1 MAISTYTPL
10 PDRIIHNTE
19 VDFQTR
25 TQLGMTVHLVQ
36 YDKSLPIV
44 AVALYSNGQPYQI
57 PTGAEMNVRVGKRDG
72 TKVYNPVLGCNA
84 NRTICYFEVT
94 QQMTSAYGPTLAILE
109 LIVDGAIAGSSYIP
123 LDIAKNPAQDEAIMS
138 SNEYKSMNEIVAEA
152 REALGKPPKIQNGTW
167 WLWDSEQKTYVDTG
181 SPTQGEIG
189 PQGKSGEKGEPGRG
203 LTILGYYATE
213 SELSS
218 TVTNPKP
225 GDAYGVG
232 SGNPYD
238 IYIWDGASNKWV
250 NNGVL
255 QGAQGE
261 TGQTGNGIAST
272 ILNDDYTL
280 TFTFTDGTSYTT
292 PTSIRGEIGPIGPQ
306 GIQGLTGKTGAT
318 GAKGEQGK
326 TGETGNGIA
335 STVLNDDFTLTVH
348 FTDGTSYTTPSI
360 RGATGP
366 QGKQGEKG
374 ETGSGFKV
382 LGYYATESAL
392 SAAVPNPAAGDA
404 YGIGSAD
411 PYDIYIWDGVNS
423 RWVNNGALQGAKG
436 EQGIQGIQGE
446 QGVQGIQGPAGKD
459 GKTPVVGDNGNWY
472 IDGMDTGKPSRG
484 ATGPQGTPGPN
495 MVTDTTTTSLNG
507 LLKGDGTHVTT
518 AVPGVDYIMES
529 DLYVC
534 TVTSSGTSY
543 TCNKTL
549 ADITEAS
556 EAGKIPVVRYNSA
569 TYWLVVLT
577 ETTAMFT
584 LVKRSS
590 TETITVNATGTTQ
603 LGFVGLQTSTSV
615 VVSTTPVQITLN
627 DNTEYYLDDVQSLTI
642 TFPTGD
648 FSCWMR
654 IQTAESG
661 TITVTFPATVKYIGE
676 APTFG
681 AGETWELSV
690 KDGVVIAMKETA

>member
-1 MAISTYTPL
+1 MAISIYTPL

-72 TKVYNPVLGCNA
+72 TKVYNPVLGCNI

-138 SNEYKSMNEIVAEA
+138 SNEYKSMNELVAEA
-152 REALGKPPKIQNGTW
+152 REALGKPPKIQNETW

-181 SPTQGEIG
+181 SPTRGEIG
-189 PQGKSGEKGEPGRG
+189 PQGKQGEKGEPGRG
-203 LTILGYYATE
+203 FKILGYYATE

-218 TVTNPKP
+218 TVANPEA

-232 SGNPYD
+232 TGEPYD
-238 IYIWDGASNKWV
+238 IYIWDTVSSKWV
-250 NNGVL
+250 NNGSL

-261 TGQTGNGIAST
+261 TGKAGNGIAST
-272 ILNDDYTL
+272 VLNDDYTL

-292 PTSIRGEIGPIGPQ
+292 PTPIRGEIGPIGPQ
-306 GIQGLTGKTGAT
+306 GKQGPTGKTGAT
-318 GAKGEQGK
+318 GAQGEQGEPGK
-326 TGETGNGIA
+326 TGNGIASTILNNDYTLTIQFTDGTSYTTPSIRGKIGPTGSQGPQGLTGETGATGNGIA

-392 SAAVPNPAAGDA
+392 SAAVTNPAAGDA
-404 YGIGSAD
+404 YGIGTGE
-411 PYDIYIWDGVNS
+411 PYDIYIWDGVNHK
-423 RWVNNGALQGAKG
+423 WVNNGALQGA
-436 EQGIQGIQGE
+436 QGIQGEPGIQGE
-446 QGVQGIQGPAGKD
+446 QGVPGIQGPAGKD
-459 GKTPVVGDNGNWY
+459 GKTPVVG
-472 IDGMDTGKPSRG
+472 
-484 ATGPQGTPGPN
+484 
-495 MVTDTTTTSLNG
+495 
-507 LLKGDGTHVTT
+507 
-518 AVPGVDYIMES
+518 VDYF
-529 DLYVC
+529 
-534 TVTSSGTSY
+534 
-543 TCNKTL
+543 
-549 ADITEAS
+549 TEAD
-556 EAGKIPVVRYNSA
+556 K
-569 TYWLVVLT
+569 
-577 ETTAMFT
+577 TAMVNSVYA
-584 LVKRSS
+584 L
-590 TETITVNATGTTQ
+590 ITN
-603 LGFVGLQTSTSV
+603 
-615 VVSTTPVQITLN
+615 
-627 DNTEYYLDDVQSLTI
+627 
-642 TFPTGD
+642 GD
-648 FSCWMR
+648 
-654 IQTAESG
+654 TASYG
-661 TITVTFPATVKYIGE
+661 
-676 APTFG
+676 
-681 AGETWELSV
+681 S
-690 KDGVVIAMKETA
+690 

>member
-1 MAISTYTPL
+1 MAINTYTPL
-10 PDRIIHNTE
+10 PNRIIHNTE

-57 PTGAEMNVRVGKRDG
+57 PTDAEMNVRVGKRDG

-167 WLWDSEQKTYVDTG
+167 WLWDSEQKTYIDTE
-181 SPTQGEIG
+181 SPAHGETG
-189 PQGKSGEKGEPGRG
+189 PQGKQGEKGEPGRG

-232 SGNPYD
+232 SSNPYD

-261 TGQTGNGIAST
+261 TGKTGNGIAST

-292 PTSIRGEIGPIGPQ
+292 PTSIRGEIGPTGPQ

-318 GAKGEQGK
+318 GAQGEQGK

-436 EQGIQGIQGE
+436 EQGIQGIQGI
-446 QGVQGIQGPAGKD
+446 QGEQGIQGPAGKD

-472 IDGMDTGKPSRG
+472 IDGVDTGKPSRG

-518 AVPGVDYIMES
+518 AVPGVDYITES

-534 TVTSSGTSY
+534 TVTASGTSY
-543 TCNKTL
+543 TCDKTL

-556 EAGKIPVVRYNSA
+556 EAGKIPVVRYNSV

-577 ETTAMFT
+577 ETMAMFT

-627 DNTEYYLDDVQSLTI
+627 DNTEYYLDDVQSMTI
-642 TFPTGD
+642 AFPTGD
-648 FSCWMR
+648 FSCWLR

-676 APTFG
+676 APIFG